1 MYGYNLYVCQVATPQ
16 LLFQNLLQSK
26 KKILPVSVRKI
37 EHEEFIDYEIEFVE
51 LSEENTSDSDS
62 SEDADPV
69 RINKVRN
76 DRRRQKSS
84 DVPSKSHDRPLSRVN
99 LDPFND
105 LIKRVRHH
113 QKHIVKNTKGRQR
126 VKLKNSLN
134 NKNLRRIATESKQN
148 GETNLVPVSF
158 LQRYKIRNI
167 HNILTL

>member
-1 MYGYNLYVCQVATPQ
+1 MSSCNPTIVVSESSTIQKE
-16 LLFQNLLQSK
+16 N
-26 KKILPVSVRKI
+26 LPVGVRKI

-113 QKHIVKNTKGRQR
+113 QKHIFKNTKGRQR

-134 NKNLRRIATESKQN
+134 NKNLRRIATESQQN
-148 GETNLVPVSF
+148 EETNLVPVSF
-158 LQRYKIRNI
+158 LQRYKIRMI
-167 HNILTL
+167 HNIFMTSWEF